1 MNWPS
6 VEALI
11 RSASSKGRRKNFWPT
26 VSQKGQVPSSSNQ
39 PRSSASTVSANRV
52 GSAPISR

>member
-11 RSASSKGRRKNFWPT
+11 RSASPKGMWKNFEATW
-26 VSQKGQVPSSSNQ
+26 SQNGQPPSSSNQ
-39 PRSSASTVSANRV
+39 PRSSASTISAKRC

>member
-11 RSASSKGRRKNFWPT
+11 RSARSKGRRKNLQPT
-26 VSQKGQVPSSSNQ
+26 VSQNGQVPSSSNQ
-39 PRSSASTVSANRV
+39 PRSSASTVSANFG
-52 GSAPISR
+52 GSAAISR